1 MTDESLPRAV
11 VSPATSSIGLKG
23 FRGGPFPVLGTTVAS
38 HYLIVRA
45 LALRLLD
52 GEVIEHVD
60 KQGRRW
66 RATATALTLV
76 APKTGEDILMVE
88 GDAYEIAERL
98 RKLG

>member
-1 MTDESLPRAV
+1 MNAAV
-11 VSPATSSIGLKG
+11 CCGSPTTSPIELKG
-23 FRGGPFPVLGTTVAS
+23 FRSGPFPVLGTAVVTR
-38 HYLIVRA
+38 YLIVRA

-76 APKTGEDILMVE
+76 APETGEDTLVVE

-98 RKLG
+98 RKLV